1 MRALI
6 IDDSSSMRSILRQY
20 MREMKYDVVEAGNG
34 KEALQKC
41 EETKDFTIVLVDWN
55 MPVMNGLDFIRALRA
70 RHEFDNVKLM
80 MVTTENDS
88 ARITEALSA
97 GANEFMMKPFTYD
110 ALEQK
115 IALVVEESNV

>member
-41 EETKDFTIVLVDWN
+41 EETKDFTIALVDWN